1 MEIAINGFMFLVGGY
16 WVQQGITVY
25 KFWHKGLPGS
35 GFMPALFGM
44 FLMVLTGS
52 LAVAAVKKKM
62 LETGKGTKGETPH
75 EDSKESKEKYPTWIK
90 PLIPAV
96 YIVFSITLMVT
107 VGVLPAM
114 FLTAFIWL
122 VCISKIKLVKSF
134 LISLIITLCVF
145 VVFVLWLKIPF
156 PRGVFGI

>member
-1 MEIAINGFMFLVGGY
+1 MEIAINVLMFLLGGY

-25 KFWHKGLPGS
+25 KFWYKGLPGS
-35 GFMPALFGM
+35 GFMPVLFGL
-44 FLMVLTGS
+44 FLMALTGF
-52 LAVAAVKKKM
+52 LAGIAVKKRV
-62 LETGKGTKGETPH
+62 LETGKGAMVETQH
-75 EDSKESKEKYPTWIK
+75 EESKKSDDTYPSWIK
-90 PLIPAV
+90 PLVPAV
-96 YIVFSITLMVT
+96 YIMFAIILMVT

-122 VCISKIKLVKSF
+122 VGISKIKLVKSF

>member
-1 MEIAINGFMFLVGGY
+1 M
-16 WVQQGITVY
+16 
-25 KFWHKGLPGS
+25 
-35 GFMPALFGM
+35 
-44 FLMVLTGS
+44 
-52 LAVAAVKKKM
+52 
-62 LETGKGTKGETPH
+62 
-75 EDSKESKEKYPTWIK
+75 
-90 PLIPAV
+90 
-96 YIVFSITLMVT
+96 YIVFAITLMVT